1 VIDPRPAQRPPWV
14 DLAAGVALPP
24 EPQVRRRRVI
34 VQVICAAVVVIVGVG
49 IAGVIAARRLAG
61 AEAVNDAAAT
71 ADLLAESV
79 VQPVLT
85 DGVVTGDPA
94 ALATLNSAVRD
105 HVLGGSIVR
114 VKIWTPDGTI
124 VYSDEPRLVGQ
135 QFDLGRDEQGVLTN
149 PITRADISDLEEPEN
164 VYERGSG
171 PLLEVYRP
179 VWTPSGSPLL
189 FETYLRYDEVL
200 SRSSELWRG
209 FAGVTLSSILLLV
222 VLLLPI
228 LWRLLDRLRQGQHRR
243 EALLQQSVDA
253 SDDERRRI
261 AGTLHDGVVQ
271 DLVATS
277 YALAGA
283 AERTRHH
290 DPAAAGELDR
300 ASETVRSSV
309 GGLRSLLV
317 DLYPQS
323 LTSAGLRA
331 AVEDLAGPLRQRGI
345 SVTVDV
351 PEPSTLADADD
362 RLVYRVTRECLTNVL
377 RHARASSVQIRLEND
392 DSGVTLEIADDGVGF
407 EPATLPA
414 AIDAGHFGVRALT
427 DTVRN
432 ARGTLRVSTAVGA
445 GTRWQLRMDR

>member
-1 VIDPRPAQRPPWV
+1 M
-14 DLAAGVALPP
+14 
-24 EPQVRRRRVI
+24 
-34 VQVICAAVVVIVGVG
+34 
-49 IAGVIAARRLAG
+49 
-61 AEAVNDAAAT
+61 
-71 ADLLAESV
+71 
-79 VQPVLT
+79 
-85 DGVVTGDPA
+85 
-94 ALATLNSAVRD
+94 
-105 HVLGGSIVR
+105 
-114 VKIWTPDGTI
+114 
-124 VYSDEPRLVGQ
+124 
-135 QFDLGRDEQGVLTN
+135 LTN
-149 PITRADISDLEEPEN
+149 PLTRADISDLEEPEN

-189 FETYLRYDEVL
+189 FETYLRYDAVL

-228 LWRLLDRLRQGQHRR
+228 LWRLLDRLRLGQQRR

-271 DLVATS
+271 DLVAAS

-283 AERTRHH
+283 AERTRPD
-290 DPAAAGELDR
+290 DPAAADELDR
-300 ASETVRSSV
+300 ASRTVRGSV

-345 SVTVDV
+345 TVTVELA
-351 PEPSTLADADD
+351 EPSPLSDADD
-362 RLVYRVTRECLTNVL
+362 RLVYRVIRECLTNIV
-377 RHARASSVQIRLEND
+377 RHARASSVQIRLETD
-392 DSGVTLEIADDGVGF
+392 DSGATVEIADDGVGF
-407 EPATLPA
+407 DPATLSA
-414 AIDAGHFGVRALT
+414 AVGSGHFGVRALA
-427 DTVRN
+427 DTVRQ
-432 ARGTLRVSTAVGA
+432 AGATLRVSTAVDA

>member
-1 VIDPRPAQRPPWV
+1 M
-14 DLAAGVALPP
+14 
-24 EPQVRRRRVI
+24 I

-61 AEAVNDAAAT
+61 AEAVNDAAGT

-79 VQPVLT
+79 VQPALS
-85 DGVVTGDPA
+85 DGVLTGDPE

-114 VKIWTPDGTI
+114 VKIWTPDGRI
-124 VYSDEPRLVGQ
+124 VYSDEPRLVGER
-135 QFDLGRDEQGVLTN
+135 FDLGEDEQGVLTD

-164 VYERGSG
+164 VYERGGG

-228 LWRLLDRLRQGQHRR
+228 VWRLLDRLRQGQQRR
-243 EALLQQSVDA
+243 EALLQRSVDA

-271 DLVATS
+271 DLVATA
-277 YALAGA
+277 YGLAGA
-283 AERTRHH
+283 AERTRTA
-290 DPAAAGELDR
+290 DPAAAAELDR
-300 ASETVRSSV
+300 ASETVRGSV

-317 DLYPQS
+317 DLYPEN

-331 AVEDLAGPLRQRGI
+331 AVDDLAGPLRQRGI
-345 SVTVDV
+345 TVSVDM
-351 PEPSTLADADD
+351 PESSPLSDADD
-362 RLVYRVTRECLTNVL
+362 RLLYRVTRECLTNVL
-377 RHARASSVQIRLEND
+377 RHARASSVHIGLETD
-392 DSGVTLEIADDGVGF
+392 DTGVTLEIADNGVGF
-407 EPATLPA
+407 DPAMLPSA
-414 AIDAGHFGVRALT
+414 VDAGHFGVRALT
-427 DTVRN
+427 DTVRQ
-432 ARGTLRVSTAVGA
+432 AGGRLRVSTAVGA